1 MAVLWRVLLAVAIV
15 TCCPHSSQAVTHIVQ
30 IVADDLGYQDIGLF
44 NDGKTLTPYLNKM
57 VSQEGMWLSD
67 YYTFKI
73 CAPTRA
79 SLMTGRYPW
88 SIGYYDMKEDPRH
101 CVNQTYTM
109 LPAALKELGYRT
121 VALGKWDVGFVHRN
135 CTPTERGFD
144 TFLGYYSACTADYW
158 YHGNPFGHVGTDFSD
173 SNGTNIQG
181 APMSGAA
188 SLNGTYDRVVF
199 TDQAVDA
206 INKHDPSQGLY
217 LYVAFHNVHD
227 ACTADRFA
235 DGLNAPKASVDLY
248 ETTILDTWKVQA
260 AMTTELDYGVGNITE
275 ALRANN
281 MWDDTLIIFVSDN
294 GGPLDHSNNA
304 PLRGGKAMRFEGGFR
319 VASFLSGGVLPAAL
333 RGTKWP
339 GIAHSSDW
347 YSTIVQGVL
356 GRPLPPDGPRPH
368 DGINLWPNIISGN
381 KTSPRTT
388 VIHELSAPGDALAG
402 AIRFNHYKLIVGSP
416 GKSVIQAWPNVSATP
431 VPFGQTHGH
440 VEPGTDHCRAPLLE
454 GVDASA
460 GSCKP
465 YCLYHLIDDPQET
478 TDLAGNPKYK
488 AIAERLLSTMVTARA
503 TAPPRSYAGSA
514 DAEKQVV
521 AQAKATGFLE
531 PLDWH

>member
-173 SNGTNIQG
+173 RCVRGLSVLHTSK
-181 APMSGAA
+181 ATMSRTRDGEGEKTCEAKEQHKTERCRDRQDDKPA
-188 SLNGTYDRVVF
+188 GSRSLLSRHEERGDF
-199 TDQAVDA
+199 
-206 INKHDPSQGLY
+206 G
-217 LYVAFHNVHD
+217 
-227 ACTADRFA
+227 
-235 DGLNAPKASVDLY
+235 
-248 ETTILDTWKVQA
+248 
-260 AMTTELDYGVGNITE
+260 
-275 ALRANN
+275 
-281 MWDDTLIIFVSDN
+281 
-294 GGPLDHSNNA
+294 SNNSIVLC
-304 PLRGGKAMRFEGGFR
+304 PPGF
-319 VASFLSGGVLPAAL
+319 
-333 RGTKWP
+333 K
-339 GIAHSSDW
+339 
-347 YSTIVQGVL
+347 
-356 GRPLPPDGPRPH
+356 
-368 DGINLWPNIISGN
+368 
-381 KTSPRTT
+381 
-388 VIHELSAPGDALAG
+388 
-402 AIRFNHYKLIVGSP
+402 FNW
-416 GKSVIQAWPNVSATP
+416 Q
-431 VPFGQTHGH
+431 
-440 VEPGTDHCRAPLLE
+440 
-454 GVDASA
+454 
-460 GSCKP
+460 
-465 YCLYHLIDDPQET
+465 
-478 TDLAGNPKYK
+478 
-488 AIAERLLSTMVTARA
+488 
-503 TAPPRSYAGSA
+503 
-514 DAEKQVV
+514 
-521 AQAKATGFLE
+521 
-531 PLDWH
+531 